1 MIAEFNFQNQKS
13 HRMKLFQTG
22 AIVLCASVMALT
34 ATAQK
39 LKLIEG
45 DLSILKSE
53 SSINTSFAYDNLSVG
68 KFDKESEYIAKKKA
82 DYNAKEAGKGD
93 KWAKDWVNDRPDKF
107 EPKFNELFAKSSEL
121 TITPGDKQTAK
132 YTLIFK
138 TTAMEP
144 GFNVGISRK
153 NAEIDGEVWIV
164 ETANKQ
170 KPIAK
175 ISVQN
180 ALGRTFWGSDYDTG
194 VRLAEC
200 YADAGKAVGSFI
212 KKKTS

>member
-1 MIAEFNFQNQKS
+1 
-13 HRMKLFQTG
+13 MKLFQTG
-22 AIVLCASVMALT
+22 AIVLCTSVLSLT
-34 ATAQK
+34 AAAQK

-45 DLSILKSE
+45 DLSALKSE
-53 SSINTSFAYDNLSVG
+53 TSINTAFAYENISVG
-68 KFDKESEYIAKKKA
+68 KFDKESEYIAKKKQ

-93 KWAKDWVNDRPDKF
+93 KWAKDWVSDRPDKF

-121 TITPGDKQTAK
+121 NITPGNKQTAK

-138 TTAMEP
+138 TTTMEP
-144 GFNVGISRK
+144 GFNVGITRK

-180 ALGRTFWGSDYDTG
+180 ALGRSFWGSDYDTG